1 MEVKPLC
8 CSGQRIDKRKQKE
21 EKVMQRTRCGSI
33 KKLICVV
40 LVAVMLFGFV
50 PGGIVASSTAGN
62 FTYRIIDANNVA
74 ITGYTGTT
82 ANLVIHGTLSGRI
95 VREIDASA
103 FQSNTNLTS
112 VIIPDSVVTIGN
124 SAFSG
129 NTSLT
134 SVVLGR
140 NVTNI
145 GANAFWN
152 TRLTEITIPDAVTTI
167 EASV

>member
-1 MEVKPLC
+1 M
-8 CSGQRIDKRKQKE
+8 QK
-21 EKVMQRTRCGSI
+21 TRRGSI
-33 KKLICVV
+33 KKLISVV
-40 LVAVMLFGFV
+40 LVAVMLLGLA
-50 PGGIVASSTAGN
+50 PGGIVAASTAGN

-82 ANLVIHGTLSGRI
+82 AVPVIPGVLGGRI
-95 VREIDASA
+95 VREIDPSA
-103 FQSNTNLTS
+103 FQNNTNLTS
-112 VIIPDSVVTIGN
+112 VVIPDSVVTIGN